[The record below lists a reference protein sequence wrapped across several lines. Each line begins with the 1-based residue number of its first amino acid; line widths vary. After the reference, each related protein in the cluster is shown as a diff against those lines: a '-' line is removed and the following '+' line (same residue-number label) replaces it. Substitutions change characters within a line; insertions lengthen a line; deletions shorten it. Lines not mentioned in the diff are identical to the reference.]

1 MMNFDLL
8 SNTILTELGEVFKRV
23 DYNDVENLMK
33 MINDSNR
40 IFLMGVGREGL
51 ATRGFAMRLMHY
63 GKEVHWCWDDTTP
76 AVEKD
81 DLFIFTS
88 GSGEIGHI
96 HYVVNEIKQTGA
108 KIALVTGVPDRK
120 TAELA
125 DFVLWV
131 PASVYKGKDNV
142 VPSIQ
147 PMGNLFE
154 QSLFIL
160 FDMIIMSIVDSS
172 ETSFKEMSNRH
183 RNFE

>member
-1 MMNFDLL
+1 MDYQNTYK
-8 SNTILTELGEVFKRV
+8 TILKELDEVFGRV
-23 DYNDVENLMK
+23 DLSQVRDLMDK
-33 MINDSNR
+33 IKASDR

-51 ATRGFAMRLMHY
+51 ATRGFAMRLMHF
-63 GKEVHWCWDDTTP
+63 GKEVHWGWDDTTP
-76 AVEKD
+76 AVKKG

-96 HYVVNEIKQTGA
+96 HYVAEEVKKTGA
-108 KIALVTGVPDRK
+108 AIAVVTGVPDRK
-120 TAELA
+120 TAQLA
-125 DFVLWV
+125 DTVVWV

-160 FDMIIMSIVDSS
+160 FDMIIMWLVDESD
-172 ETSFKEMSNRH
+172 TTFQKMSDRH

>member
-1 MMNFDLL
+1 MKFNLVYK
-8 SNTILTELGEVFKRV
+8 TILEELDQVFERI
-23 DYNDVENLMK
+23 DYKDIEHFMD
-33 MINDSNR
+33 MINKSDR

-51 ATRGFAMRLMHY
+51 ATRAFAMRLMHY

-76 AVEKD
+76 AVRKD

-96 HYVVNEIKQTGA
+96 HYVVNEIKKVGA
-108 KIALVTGVPDRK
+108 NIALITGVPDRK

-160 FDMIIMSIVDSS
+160 FDMIIMSLVDNS
-172 ETSFKEMSNRH
+172 ETTFEEMSNRH

>member
-1 MMNFDLL
+1 MKFEQVYK
-8 SNTILTELGEVFKRV
+8 TILGELNEVFERV
-23 DYNDVENLMK
+23 NYNDVETLMD
-33 MINDSNR
+33 MINSSQR

-76 AVEKD
+76 AVHED

-96 HYVVNEIKQTGA
+96 HYVVNEVKKVGA

-120 TAELA
+120 TADLA

-160 FDMIIMSIVDSS
+160 FDMIIMALVDSGNNTF
-172 ETSFKEMSNRH
+172 EKMAHNH

>member
-1 MMNFDLL
+1 MEYQELYT
-8 SNTILTELGEVFKRV
+8 TIIKELTEVFGKV
-23 DYNDVENLMK
+23 DLAVVNQLMDRIRNSK
-33 MINDSNR
+33 R

-51 ATRGFAMRLMHY
+51 ATRAFAMRLMHF

-76 AVEKD
+76 GVSKD

-96 HYVVNEIKQTGA
+96 HYVVEEVKKTGA
-108 KIALVTGVPDRK
+108 FIALVTGVPDRK
-120 TAELA
+120 TAQLA
-125 DFVLWV
+125 DLVLWV
-131 PASVYKGKDNV
+131 PACVFKGKDNV

-154 QSLFIL
+154 QSLLIL
-160 FDMIIMSIVDSS
+160 FDMIIMMLVESTG
-172 ETSFKEMSNRH
+172 TSFEKMAFRH

>member
-1 MMNFDLL
+1 MYK
-8 SNTILTELGEVFKRV
+8 TILKELDEVFERV
-23 DYNDVENLMK
+23 DKTSVDKLID
-33 MINDSNR
+33 MINDADK

-51 ATRGFAMRLMHY
+51 ATKAFSMRLMHY
-63 GKEVHWCWDDTTP
+63 GKEIHWCWDDTTP
-76 AVEKD
+76 AVGEN

-96 HYVVNEIKQTGA
+96 HYVVEEIKKTGA
-108 KIALVTGVPDRK
+108 KICLVTGVPDRK
-120 TAELA
+120 TGSLA
-125 DFVLWV
+125 DHILWV

-160 FDMIIMSIVDSS
+160 FDMIIMQLVENSD
-172 ETSFKEMSNRH
+172 TNFKEMSDRH

>member
-1 MMNFDLL
+1 MEFKSFHKIIL
-8 SNTILTELGEVFKRV
+8 SELDQVFERI
-23 DYNDVENLMK
+23 D
-33 MINDSNR
+33 NDSVGKLMDLINNSKK

-76 AVEKD
+76 AVGED
-81 DLFIFTS
+81 DLFILTS

-96 HYVVNEIKQTGA
+96 HYVVEEVKKTGA
-108 KIALVTGVPDRK
+108 KICLVTGVPDRK
-120 TAELA
+120 TGELA
-125 DFVLWV
+125 DHILWV

-160 FDMIIMSIVDSS
+160 FDMIIMNLVENSD
-172 ETSFKEMSNRH
+172 TNFDEMSARH

>member
-1 MMNFDLL
+1 MKYDEMYKKILNEL
-8 SNTILTELGEVFKRV
+8 SQVFERINL
-23 DYNDVENLMK
+23 DDVNKLMD
-33 MINDSNR
+33 MINKADR

-51 ATRGFAMRLMHY
+51 ATRAFAMRLMHY

-76 AVEKD
+76 AVEKN

-96 HYVVNEIKQTGA
+96 HYVVNEVKKTGA

-120 TAELA
+120 TGELA
-125 DFVLWV
+125 DHILWV

-160 FDMIIMSIVDSS
+160 FDMIIMMLVDSS
-172 ETSFKEMSNRH
+172 ETTFEEMSARH

>member
-1 MMNFDLL
+1 MEFKNLY
-8 SNTILTELGEVFKRV
+8 STILTELDKVFQRV
-23 DYNDVENLMK
+23 DLNQVNELMEQIK
-33 MINDSNR
+33 KADR
-40 IFLMGVGREGL
+40 IFLMGVGREGM
-51 ATRGFAMRLMHY
+51 ATKAFAMRLMHF

-76 AVEKD
+76 SVKKD

-96 HYVVNEIKQTGA
+96 HYVAEEIKKTGA
-108 KIALVTGVPDRK
+108 TIALVTGVPDRK

-125 DFVLWV
+125 DTILWV

-142 VPSIQ
+142 VPSVQ

-160 FDMIIMSIVDSS
+160 FDMIIMMLVDSS
-172 ETSFKEMSNRH
+172 DTTFEKMSDRH

>member
-1 MMNFDLL
+1 MDFK
-8 SNTILTELGEVFKRV
+8 SRYKTILGELDQVFERINYEEVESLIKA
-23 DYNDVENLMK
+23 
-33 MINDSNR
+33 INEADK

-51 ATRGFAMRLMHY
+51 ATKAFAMRLMHY

-76 AVEKD
+76 AVGKD

-96 HYVVNEIKQTGA
+96 HYVVEEVKKTGA
-108 KIALVTGVPDRK
+108 KIGLVTGVPTRK
-120 TAELA
+120 TGQLA
-125 DFVLWV
+125 DIKLWL

-154 QSLFIL
+154 QALFIL
-160 FDMIIMSIVDSS
+160 FDMIIMDLVARST
-172 ETSFKEMSNRH
+172 TSFEEMSSRH

>member
-1 MMNFDLL
+1 MDFKPVYK
-8 SNTILTELGEVFKRV
+8 TILGELDKVFERINYK
-23 DYNDVENLMK
+23 DVEALMD
-33 MINDSNR
+33 MINNSNR

-51 ATRGFAMRLMHY
+51 ATRSFAMRLMHY
-63 GKEVHWCWDDTTP
+63 GKQVYWCWDDTTP
-76 AVEKD
+76 AVTSD

-96 HYVVNEIKQTGA
+96 HYVVNEVKKVGA

-125 DFVLWV
+125 DFILWV

-160 FDMIIMSIVDSS
+160 FDMIIMALVDSS
-172 ETSFKEMSNRH
+172 ENTFEKMSQNH

>member
-1 MMNFDLL
+1 MNFE
-8 SNTILTELGEVFKRV
+8 SVYKTILGELGEVFERI
-23 DYNDVENLMK
+23 DYDDVKELMN
-33 MINDSNR
+33 MIDNSNR

-51 ATRGFAMRLMHY
+51 ATRAFAMRLMHY

-76 AVEKD
+76 SVEED

-96 HYVVNEIKQTGA
+96 HYVVNEIKKTNA

-120 TAELA
+120 TSELA

-160 FDMIIMSIVDSS
+160 FDMIIMALVDESD
-172 ETSFKEMSNRH
+172 TTFDEMSHRH

>member
-1 MMNFDLL
+1 MDFQSTYKTVLN
-8 SNTILTELGEVFKRV
+8 ELGQVFERV
-23 DYNDVENLMK
+23 DYDTVTNLMD
-33 MINDSNR
+33 MINSSNR

-51 ATRGFAMRLMHY
+51 ATRAFAMRLMHY

-96 HYVVNEIKQTGA
+96 HYVASEIKKTGA

-125 DFVLWV
+125 DLVLWV

-142 VPSIQ
+142 VSSIQ
-147 PMGNLFE
+147 PLGNLFE

-160 FDMIIMSIVDSS
+160 FDMIIMDLVDNSD
-172 ETSFKEMSNRH
+172 TSFEEMSNRH